1 MAVNSKNKGNA
12 FERKI
17 ANKLS
22 ERFEPH
28 TGLTDAFRRNIDSG
42 SFFGATNQKRIQSH
56 GTEHANFGDIL
67 TPADFKFAVECKHYK
82 TAPTF
87 GSIIKGEYKLFDEWI
102 GQAQQD
108 AENAGKQWMVI
119 AKFNNVDEFVLL
131 PHFASLQPKVVM
143 RYKDADLVPLKKLL
157 EEDDNFFFDIPES
170 PAPSEASILDTLSSF
185 FTFND

>member
-1 MAVNSKNKGNA
+1 MAVNSKNKGNS

-17 ANKLS
+17 AKTLS

-28 TGLTDAFRRNIDSG
+28 TGLSDAFRRNIDSG

-82 TAPTF
+82 TPPTF
-87 GSIIKGEYKLFDEWI
+87 GTILKGEYKLFDEWI
-102 GQAQQD
+102 GQAMLD
-108 AENAGKQWMVI
+108 AENAGKSWMVI

-131 PHFASLQPKVVM
+131 QEGIAPKEKVLM
-143 RYKDADLVPLKKLL
+143 RYKNAELVPLKKLL
-157 EEDDNFFFDIPES
+157 EEDVGFFFDIGLLGG
-170 PAPSEASILDTLSSF
+170 ITKLLG
-185 FTFND
+185 